1 MRNIIYK
8 ITFFICL
15 FNRKKKIGVYA
26 DFSNSPTDDDFDDD
40 FAFYF
45 YISSLKRFLISY
57 YKDSV
62 FSVTYKDS
70 FLGKEVNFFC
80 ITKDE
85 AEKK

>member
-1 MRNIIYK
+1 MWNIIYK

-45 YISSLKRFLISY
+45 YISSLKRFLIFY

-62 FSVTYKDS
+62 FINSCVTYKDS

-80 ITKDE
+80 ILKG
-85 AEKK
+85 